1 MRNPRRHKYYITMNN
16 YLDLSGVSEKIT
28 SGVRKKHRLSMLG
41 LKPPLEDSSGSRSG
55 LCAVGTVM
63 AVWTQDVRT
72 RHSSY
77 KQFHF
82 LKEDLDFMKKKSFL
96 MYVDQLEVLDCM
108 DDVQAGK
115 LLRAAYAYH
124 KGDQE
129 ELDKCLQDPVV
140 KVAFVNMRNAFEAN
154 AKKYEEVCK
163 RKQEAGRKGG
173 LQRAENQRKEKKAN
187 TRKVANSSKS
197 KQIVANQADT
207 VTDIVTDTVTDTVS
221 TTVDINKERYSE
233 EYPKKAELS
242 LPSSS
247 DSSVTKSEFECLNEW
262 MPQNTPFVLKL
273 AMQMTEDEYLRL
285 RRTYSKAQIADGLQA
300 LNNWKQL
307 PKRRTSVYQSLSDE
321 LTRRYGQQK

>member
-1 MRNPRRHKYYITMNN
+1 MN
-16 YLDLSGVSEKIT
+16 
-28 SGVRKKHRLSMLG
+28 
-41 LKPPLEDSSGSRSG
+41 
-55 LCAVGTVM
+55 
-63 AVWTQDVRT
+63 
-72 RHSSY
+72 
-77 KQFHF
+77 
-82 LKEDLDFMKKKSFL
+82 KKSFI
-96 MYVDQLEVLDCM
+96 MYVDHLDVLDYM
-108 DDVQAGK
+108 SDEQGGQ
-115 LLRAAYAYH
+115 LLKAVAAYH
-124 KGDQE
+124 RGDE
-129 ELDKCLQDPVV
+129 EALEKYLQDPVV
-140 KVAFVNMRNAFEAN
+140 QVAFVNIRNAFEAN
-154 AKKYEEVCK
+154 AEKYEAKCK
-163 RKQEAGRKGG
+163 QRQEAGRKGG

-285 RRTYSKAQIADGLQA
+285 RRTYTKVQIADGLQA